1 MEQPSASSPG
11 SPSPLQQAHSSAAAA
26 SSSSSSRSRCHPVIS
41 DVMRLETI
49 RERNSVYSEDG
60 EFIDLPLPPVPLLLL
75 PSVQKPEL
83 PPPRRINGAGPPD
96 SSGQKPPGY
105 DGMMSRAANDYLCS
119 RLRDFEEEDGPI
131 GNGFIGEGD
140 CVEEIILKPTISD
153 DEGTGRRT
161 PFAEDEEEE
170 EEVEDGMKSI
180 DSSRSNTLRKSSWS
194 VTSTVSTG
202 AEGAGDGD
210 GRGGYRYRYADD
222 SGSDGDDRNDEED
235 EEDGERLSGYRDKS
249 PFLRSISQSPVERRY
264 QRRQQTAASVA
275 PSTSHHRRRKPAS
288 LSASGH
294 PAEPSSSSGG
304 GGDGGVSSNGQ
315 RRHRRSRSGEQ
326 EREADDS
333 TCCDDDFTW
342 VRTQGRG
349 EAPKA
354 SVESDRRSS
363 SRATTVARSVA
374 RDQHQRGGS
383 VALTQPSQP
392 LQRHSSTETPGPSR
406 GSTGSG
412 PSGKP
417 PRPLRET
424 GGSLDRRRH
433 LGSNRHERDSKSRS
447 THSLKEK
454 SSSSEFPK
462 HESMSSNVS
471 LNSKEHHHDSGSYNH
486 YNSSGSGSQH
496 HHPHRP
502 QPQHSQRQSP
512 SIWEPPPPP
521 PLSHWDPH
529 YYWGYQQHHQ
539 HQSREELRLID
550 HYHRRQQELYRYGSS
565 SALGSSQDLSC
576 AGGCCNRNYYPPPPP
591 LPSPGG
597 CCSCDHHRSH
607 WNTDGQRQDTDER
620 LRRLQTDKEALALQ
634 VKTLTEQVQTFTS
647 KISELERTV
656 KEKNQLLANAEDLLQ
671 REMLSRSSLETQKLE
686 LMSAMSEL
694 KLQQAALER
703 ENLELRTNFVTS
715 SSGSMGLMNGSLTNG
730 TGTAVLSNVLNNN
743 SITPGLLRRP
753 QIITNTRM
761 VGMSASTPGTS
772 LTSSPMHHGS
782 HGSLPQPAISPITPK
797 TPPATYRQRVDVHYS
812 SLPRQAFATTLSTVS
827 TSSGSSTATDSN
839 ANPKRNVA
847 FGKCLPTLETYL
859 TRNKDEELEQIEN
872 NSSATVTKQSAGSKS
887 TYPPIGMSSSMDAL
901 ALAAALRR
909 TEETNLMQMK
919 AASCSA
925 QQLLND
931 QTGSG
936 DRPVGA
942 RTIADLAHSSYQ
954 DARDP
959 IQRANTEPPSPKG
972 ADDDNDGDT
981 TSNTPMKTLKKS
993 QEKPSTRSLLPASS
1007 LSSERQWHE
1016 PIDKRRGFSVPNLAE
1031 TENASDDRT
1040 DSSLPPRSFT
1050 PQPAPSP
1057 SMSNKLKTIFG
1068 KIKRSNSGTLDDLS
1082 GAEGEFKRG
1091 GVRATAGARL
1101 GWSGTAPYR
1110 QPDKP
1115 FREWPLDALCHW
1127 FDHLGLGMYE
1137 EDLRRWLGTGSAAP
1151 AAELLKASP
1160 VDVEKEL
1167 NLRHPLHRK
1176 KIVLALAD
1184 IGGTEEDDE
1193 LFKNAGKLDT
1203 AWILRWLEDVG
1214 LPQYRDTFTAARID
1228 GRMLHK
1234 LTMDD
1239 LVHLQVSSCLH
1250 VASLRRAIQ
1259 VMRSEKWNA
1268 DCLVR
1273 RPLPP
1278 DASHAGKDEVRL
1290 WTALR
1295 VHEWLRAVDLAEY
1308 SPNLRGSGVHG
1319 ALMVF
1324 EVKFTAE
1331 LFADLLSI
1339 PSSKTLLRRHLAT
1352 HFKDL
1357 LGRDVIQVKREAENT
1372 LGFQPLTIS
1381 AKIKTPKKSQFSLKR
1396 KKSTKGQLGG
1406 EEWSDYVCPMGGSG
1420 QEAFPVAAS
1429 ASAVS
1434 SNHSAVAAVA
1444 ANAFTSNA
1452 SSANTNNVTSIGMM
1466 KNPSAVPT
1474 AYPDSTTSSSTS
1486 TTTSGVGSEHA
1497 SHPHQPPMTNGV
1509 SVPLM
1514 MMMINGNGSTGG
1526 GSGGAGGSDSPTSTR
1541 SSTTSTS

>member
-1 MEQPSASSPG
+1 MELPSASSPG
-11 SPSPLQQAHSSAAAA
+11 SSPPLQAHSSAAAA
-26 SSSSSSRSRCHPVIS
+26 AASSRSRCHPVICS

-49 RERNSVYSEDG
+49 RERNSAYSEDGG
-60 EFIDLPLPPVPLLLL
+60 EFIDLPLPPVP
-75 PSVQKPEL
+75 PPSSSSVQKPAL
-83 PPPRRINGAGPPD
+83 PPPRRIHGGAAPPAEGLAHD
-96 SSGQKPPGY
+96 PGSPRY
-105 DGMMSRAANDYLCS
+105 GALMSRAANDYLCS

-140 CVEEIILKPTISD
+140 CVEEIILKPTIGD
-153 DEGTGRRT
+153 DGDGDDGGIRGRPYT
-161 PFAEDEEEE
+161 EEE
-170 EEVEDGMKSI
+170 DGLKSI

-194 VTSTVSTG
+194 VTSTASTG
-202 AEGAGDGD
+202 EGAGAGDDDDDADDGH
-210 GRGGYRYRYADD
+210 GYRYRYADASD
-222 SGSDGDDRNDEED
+222 GSDD

-264 QRRQQTAASVA
+264 RRQHQTVPSGAA
-275 PSTSHHRRRKPAS
+275 SHHRRRKPP
-288 LSASGH
+288 SGH

-304 GGDGGVSSNGQ
+304 GGSSSVSGQ
-315 RRHRRSRSGEQ
+315 RRTRRSRSGEQQ

-342 VRTQGRG
+342 VRNQGRG

-363 SRATTVARSVA
+363 SRATTAARSVA
-374 RDQHQRGGS
+374 RDQLQRGGS
-383 VALTQPSQP
+383 VALTQQPS
-392 LQRHSSTETPGPSR
+392 PSLHR
-406 GSTGSG
+406 QTSADASAGATGSSG

-433 LGSNRHERDSKSRS
+433 LGSSRHERDSKSRS

-502 QPQHSQRQSP
+502 QPQRSQRQSP

-529 YYWGYQQHHQ
+529 YYWGYQHHQ

-576 AGGCCNRNYYPPPPP
+576 AGGGCCNRNYYPPPP
-591 LPSPGG
+591 LPPPGG

-634 VKTLTEQVQTFTS
+634 VKTLTEQVQTLTS
-647 KISELERTV
+647 KISDLERTV

-859 TRNKDEELEQIEN
+859 TRAKDEEHEQHEN
-872 NSSATVTKQSAGSKS
+872 NSSATTVATQSTGSKS

-925 QQLLND
+925 QQLLHD
-931 QTGSG
+931 QSATG

-972 ADDDNDGDT
+972 VDDDNDGGT
-981 TSNTPMKTLKKS
+981 TSNTATKIQMKS
-993 QEKPSTRSLLPASS
+993 PEKPPARSLVLAA
-1007 LSSERQWHE
+1007 SSERQWHE

-1031 TENASDDRT
+1031 TENANEDRA
-1040 DSSLPPRSFT
+1040 DGSLPPRSFT

-1115 FREWPLDALCHW
+1115 FREWPLDALCQW

-1137 EDLRRWLGTGSAAP
+1137 EELRRWLGAGSTAP

-1167 NLRHPLHRK
+1167 NLRHPMHRK

-1214 LPQYRDTFTAARID
+1214 LPQYRDTFTAARVD

-1357 LGRDVIQVKREAENT
+1357 LGREVIQVKREAENT

-1406 EEWSDYVCPMGGSG
+1406 DEWSDYVCPMGGSG

-1429 ASAVS
+1429 ASAVA
-1434 SNHSAVAAVA
+1434 NHSAVAAVA

-1486 TTTSGVGSEHA
+1486 TTTSGVGSELA
-1497 SHPHQPPMTNGV
+1497 SHPHQPPMTNGG
-1509 SVPLM
+1509 SMPLTM
-1514 MMMINGNGSTGG
+1514 MMMMNGNGSAG

>member
-1 MEQPSASSPG
+1 MELPSASSPG
-11 SPSPLQQAHSSAAAA
+11 SSPLQTHSSAAAA
-26 SSSSSSRSRCHPVIS
+26 AAAASSRSRCHPVICG

-49 RERNSVYSEDG
+49 RERNSAYSEDGG
-60 EFIDLPLPPVPLLLL
+60 EFIDLPLPPVP
-75 PSVQKPEL
+75 PPIQKPAL
-83 PPPRRINGAGPPD
+83 PPPRRIHGAAPPAPEELVEPAVCK
-96 SSGQKPPGY
+96 QPMGY
-105 DGMMSRAANDYLCS
+105 DGLMSRAANDYLCS

-153 DEGTGRRT
+153 DDDGTRGGRT
-161 PFAEDEEEE
+161 FPEQ
-170 EEVEDGMKSI
+170 EDGLKSI

-194 VTSTVSTG
+194 VTSTASTG
-202 AEGAGDGD
+202 EGAGDGD
-210 GRGGYRYRYADD
+210 DGYRYRYADE
-222 SGSDGDDRNDEED
+222 SGSDDEED
-235 EEDGERLSGYRDKS
+235 DGEDGERLSGYRDKS

-264 QRRQQTAASVA
+264 QRRQQTATVAASH
-275 PSTSHHRRRKPAS
+275 HHRRRKPPS
-288 LSASGH
+288 SSGPSGH

-304 GGDGGVSSNGQ
+304 GSSSGQ

-326 EREADDS
+326 QQECEADDS

-363 SRATTVARSVA
+363 SRATTAARSVA
-374 RDQHQRGGS
+374 RDQHQRAGS
-383 VALTQPSQP
+383 VALTQSAAQS
-392 LQRHSSTETPGPSR
+392 LQRQTSADAAGPS
-406 GSTGSG
+406 SG

-417 PRPLRET
+417 PRPARET

-433 LGSNRHERDSKSRS
+433 LSSSSRHERDSKSRS

-496 HHPHRP
+496 HHPTHRP
-502 QPQHSQRQSP
+502 QPTRSQRQSP

-529 YYWGYQQHHQ
+529 YYWGYQHHQQ

-576 AGGCCNRNYYPPPPP
+576 AGGGCCNRNYYPPPPP
-591 LPSPGG
+591 LPAPGS

-634 VKTLTEQVQTFTS
+634 VKTLTEQVQTLTA
-647 KISELERTV
+647 KIGDLERTV

-847 FGKCLPTLETYL
+847 F
-859 TRNKDEELEQIEN
+859 
-872 NSSATVTKQSAGSKS
+872 
-887 TYPPIGMSSSMDAL
+887 
-901 ALAAALRR
+901 
-909 TEETNLMQMK
+909 
-919 AASCSA
+919 
-925 QQLLND
+925 
-931 QTGSG
+931 
-936 DRPVGA
+936 
-942 RTIADLAHSSYQ
+942 
-954 DARDP
+954 
-959 IQRANTEPPSPKG
+959 
-972 ADDDNDGDT
+972 
-981 TSNTPMKTLKKS
+981 
-993 QEKPSTRSLLPASS
+993 
-1007 LSSERQWHE
+1007 
-1016 PIDKRRGFSVPNLAE
+1016 AE
-1031 TENASDDRT
+1031 TENANEDRT
-1040 DSSLPPRSFT
+1040 DGSLPPRSFT

-1110 QPDKP
+1110 QPEKP

-1137 EDLRRWLGTGSAAP
+1137 EDLRRWLGVGSTAP

-1167 NLRHPLHRK
+1167 NLRHPMHRK

-1184 IGGTEEDDE
+1184 IGGTEEEDE

-1214 LPQYRDTFTAARID
+1214 LPQYRDTFTAARVD

-1278 DASHAGKDEVRL
+1278 DTSHAGKDEVRL

-1406 EEWSDYVCPMGGSG
+1406 DEWSDYVCPMGGSG

-1429 ASAVS
+1429 ASAV

-1466 KNPSAVPT
+1466 KNPSGAST

-1486 TTTSGVGSEHA
+1486 TTTSGVGSELA

-1509 SVPLM
+1509 SMPLM

-1526 GSGGAGGSDSPTSTR
+1526 SGGGGAGGSDSPTSTR

>member
-1 MEQPSASSPG
+1 MELPSASSPG
-11 SPSPLQQAHSSAAAA
+11 SSPLQTHSSAAAA
-26 SSSSSSRSRCHPVIS
+26 AAAASSRSRCHPVICG

-49 RERNSVYSEDG
+49 RERNSAYSEDGG
-60 EFIDLPLPPVPLLLL
+60 EFIDLPLPPVP
-75 PSVQKPEL
+75 PPIQKPAL
-83 PPPRRINGAGPPD
+83 PPPRRIHGAAPPAPEELVEPAVCK
-96 SSGQKPPGY
+96 QPMGY
-105 DGMMSRAANDYLCS
+105 DGLMSRAANDYLCS

-153 DEGTGRRT
+153 DDDGTRGGRT
-161 PFAEDEEEE
+161 FPEQ
-170 EEVEDGMKSI
+170 EDGLKSI

-194 VTSTVSTG
+194 VTSTASTG
-202 AEGAGDGD
+202 EGAGDGD
-210 GRGGYRYRYADD
+210 DGYRYRYADE
-222 SGSDGDDRNDEED
+222 SGSDDEED
-235 EEDGERLSGYRDKS
+235 DGEDGERLSGYRDKS

-264 QRRQQTAASVA
+264 QRRQQTATVAASH
-275 PSTSHHRRRKPAS
+275 HHRRRKPPS
-288 LSASGH
+288 SSGPSGH

-304 GGDGGVSSNGQ
+304 GSSSGQ

-326 EREADDS
+326 QQECEADDS

-363 SRATTVARSVA
+363 SRATTAARSVA
-374 RDQHQRGGS
+374 RDQHQRAGS
-383 VALTQPSQP
+383 VALTQSAAQS
-392 LQRHSSTETPGPSR
+392 LQRQTSADAAGPS
-406 GSTGSG
+406 SG

-417 PRPLRET
+417 PRPARET

-433 LGSNRHERDSKSRS
+433 LSSSSRHERDSKSRS

-496 HHPHRP
+496 HHPTHRP
-502 QPQHSQRQSP
+502 QPTRSQRQSP

-529 YYWGYQQHHQ
+529 YYWGYQHHQQ

-576 AGGCCNRNYYPPPPP
+576 AGGGCCNRNYYPPPPP
-591 LPSPGG
+591 LPAPGS

-634 VKTLTEQVQTFTS
+634 VKTLTEQVQTLTA
-647 KISELERTV
+647 KIGDLERTV

-671 REMLSRSSLETQKLE
+671 RVSVFANTVGIQIDKQKEMLSRSSLETQKLE

-847 FGKCLPTLETYL
+847 F
-859 TRNKDEELEQIEN
+859 
-872 NSSATVTKQSAGSKS
+872 
-887 TYPPIGMSSSMDAL
+887 
-901 ALAAALRR
+901 
-909 TEETNLMQMK
+909 
-919 AASCSA
+919 
-925 QQLLND
+925 
-931 QTGSG
+931 
-936 DRPVGA
+936 
-942 RTIADLAHSSYQ
+942 
-954 DARDP
+954 
-959 IQRANTEPPSPKG
+959 
-972 ADDDNDGDT
+972 
-981 TSNTPMKTLKKS
+981 
-993 QEKPSTRSLLPASS
+993 
-1007 LSSERQWHE
+1007 
-1016 PIDKRRGFSVPNLAE
+1016 AE
-1031 TENASDDRT
+1031 TENANEDRT
-1040 DSSLPPRSFT
+1040 DGSLPPRSFT

-1110 QPDKP
+1110 QPEKP

-1137 EDLRRWLGTGSAAP
+1137 EDLRRWLGVGSTAP

-1167 NLRHPLHRK
+1167 NLRHPMHRK

-1184 IGGTEEDDE
+1184 IGGTEEEDE

-1214 LPQYRDTFTAARID
+1214 LPQYRDTFTAARVD

-1278 DASHAGKDEVRL
+1278 DTSHAGKDEVRL

-1406 EEWSDYVCPMGGSG
+1406 DEWSDYVCPMGGSG

-1429 ASAVS
+1429 ASAV

-1452 SSANTNNVTSIGMM
+1452 SSANTNNVTSIGTLD
-1466 KNPSAVPT
+1466 ADRV
-1474 AYPDSTTSSSTS
+1474 
-1486 TTTSGVGSEHA
+1486 
-1497 SHPHQPPMTNGV
+1497 
-1509 SVPLM
+1509 
-1514 MMMINGNGSTGG
+1514 
-1526 GSGGAGGSDSPTSTR
+1526 
-1541 SSTTSTS
+1541 

>member
-1 MEQPSASSPG
+1 MELPSASSPG
-11 SPSPLQQAHSSAAAA
+11 SSPLQTHSSAAAA
-26 SSSSSSRSRCHPVIS
+26 AAAASSRSRCHPVICG

-49 RERNSVYSEDG
+49 RERNSAYSEDGG
-60 EFIDLPLPPVPLLLL
+60 EFIDLPLPPVP
-75 PSVQKPEL
+75 PPIQKPAL
-83 PPPRRINGAGPPD
+83 PPPRRIHGAAPPAPEELVEPAVCK
-96 SSGQKPPGY
+96 QPMGY
-105 DGMMSRAANDYLCS
+105 DGLMSRAANDYLCS

-153 DEGTGRRT
+153 DDDGTRGGRT
-161 PFAEDEEEE
+161 FPEQ
-170 EEVEDGMKSI
+170 EDGLKSI

-194 VTSTVSTG
+194 VTSTASTG
-202 AEGAGDGD
+202 EGAGDGD
-210 GRGGYRYRYADD
+210 DGYRYRYADE
-222 SGSDGDDRNDEED
+222 SGSDDEED
-235 EEDGERLSGYRDKS
+235 DGEDGERLSGYRDKS

-264 QRRQQTAASVA
+264 QRRQQTATVAASH
-275 PSTSHHRRRKPAS
+275 HHRRRKPPS
-288 LSASGH
+288 SSGPSGH

-304 GGDGGVSSNGQ
+304 GSSSGQ

-326 EREADDS
+326 QQECEADDS

-363 SRATTVARSVA
+363 SRATTAARSVA
-374 RDQHQRGGS
+374 RDQHQRAGS
-383 VALTQPSQP
+383 VALTQSAAQS
-392 LQRHSSTETPGPSR
+392 LQRQTSADAAGPS
-406 GSTGSG
+406 SG

-417 PRPLRET
+417 PRPARET

-433 LGSNRHERDSKSRS
+433 LSSSSRHERDSKSRS

-496 HHPHRP
+496 HHPTHRP
-502 QPQHSQRQSP
+502 QPTRSQRQSP

-529 YYWGYQQHHQ
+529 YYWGYQHHQQ

-576 AGGCCNRNYYPPPPP
+576 AGGGCCNRNYYPPPPP
-591 LPSPGG
+591 LPAPGS

-634 VKTLTEQVQTFTS
+634 VKTLTEQVQTLTA
-647 KISELERTV
+647 KIGDLERTV

-671 REMLSRSSLETQKLE
+671 RVSVFANTVGIQIDKQKEMLSRSSLETQKLE

-847 FGKCLPTLETYL
+847 F
-859 TRNKDEELEQIEN
+859 
-872 NSSATVTKQSAGSKS
+872 
-887 TYPPIGMSSSMDAL
+887 
-901 ALAAALRR
+901 
-909 TEETNLMQMK
+909 
-919 AASCSA
+919 
-925 QQLLND
+925 
-931 QTGSG
+931 
-936 DRPVGA
+936 
-942 RTIADLAHSSYQ
+942 
-954 DARDP
+954 
-959 IQRANTEPPSPKG
+959 
-972 ADDDNDGDT
+972 
-981 TSNTPMKTLKKS
+981 
-993 QEKPSTRSLLPASS
+993 
-1007 LSSERQWHE
+1007 
-1016 PIDKRRGFSVPNLAE
+1016 AE
-1031 TENASDDRT
+1031 TENANEDRT
-1040 DSSLPPRSFT
+1040 DGSLPPRSFT

-1110 QPDKP
+1110 QPEKP

-1137 EDLRRWLGTGSAAP
+1137 EDLRRWLGVGSTAP

-1167 NLRHPLHRK
+1167 NLRHPMHRK

-1184 IGGTEEDDE
+1184 IGGTEEEDE

-1214 LPQYRDTFTAARID
+1214 LPQYRDTFTAARVD

-1278 DASHAGKDEVRL
+1278 DTSHAGKDEVRL

-1406 EEWSDYVCPMGGSG
+1406 DEWSDYVCPMGGSG

-1429 ASAVS
+1429 ASAV

-1452 SSANTNNVTSIGMM
+1452 SSANTNNVTSIGQTLD
-1466 KNPSAVPT
+1466 ADRV
-1474 AYPDSTTSSSTS
+1474 
-1486 TTTSGVGSEHA
+1486 
-1497 SHPHQPPMTNGV
+1497 
-1509 SVPLM
+1509 
-1514 MMMINGNGSTGG
+1514 
-1526 GSGGAGGSDSPTSTR
+1526 
-1541 SSTTSTS
+1541 

>member
-1 MEQPSASSPG
+1 MELPSASSPG
-11 SPSPLQQAHSSAAAA
+11 SSPLQTHSSAAAA
-26 SSSSSSRSRCHPVIS
+26 AAAASSRSRCHPVICG

-49 RERNSVYSEDG
+49 RERNSAYSEDGG
-60 EFIDLPLPPVPLLLL
+60 EFIDLPLPPVP
-75 PSVQKPEL
+75 PPIQKPAL
-83 PPPRRINGAGPPD
+83 PPPRRIHGAAPPAPEELVEPAVCK
-96 SSGQKPPGY
+96 QPMGY
-105 DGMMSRAANDYLCS
+105 DGLMSRAANDYLCS

-153 DEGTGRRT
+153 DDDGTRGGRT
-161 PFAEDEEEE
+161 FPEQ
-170 EEVEDGMKSI
+170 EDGLKSI

-194 VTSTVSTG
+194 VTSTASTG
-202 AEGAGDGD
+202 EGAGDGD
-210 GRGGYRYRYADD
+210 DGYRYRYADE
-222 SGSDGDDRNDEED
+222 SGSDDEED
-235 EEDGERLSGYRDKS
+235 DGEDGERLSGYRDKS

-264 QRRQQTAASVA
+264 QRRQQTATVAASH
-275 PSTSHHRRRKPAS
+275 HHRRRKPPS
-288 LSASGH
+288 SSGPSGH

-304 GGDGGVSSNGQ
+304 GSSSGQ

-326 EREADDS
+326 QQECEADDS

-363 SRATTVARSVA
+363 SRATTAARSVA
-374 RDQHQRGGS
+374 RDQHQRAGS
-383 VALTQPSQP
+383 VALTQSAAQS
-392 LQRHSSTETPGPSR
+392 LQRQTSADAAGPS
-406 GSTGSG
+406 SG

-417 PRPLRET
+417 PRPARET

-433 LGSNRHERDSKSRS
+433 LSSSSRHERDSKSRS

-496 HHPHRP
+496 HHPTHRP
-502 QPQHSQRQSP
+502 QPTRSQRQSP

-529 YYWGYQQHHQ
+529 YYWGYQHHQQ

-576 AGGCCNRNYYPPPPP
+576 AGGGCCNRNYYPPPPP
-591 LPSPGG
+591 LPAPGS

-634 VKTLTEQVQTFTS
+634 VKTLTEQVQTLTA
-647 KISELERTV
+647 KIGDLERTV

-671 REMLSRSSLETQKLE
+671 RVSVFANTVGIQIDKQKEMLSRSSLETQKLE

-847 FGKCLPTLETYL
+847 F
-859 TRNKDEELEQIEN
+859 
-872 NSSATVTKQSAGSKS
+872 
-887 TYPPIGMSSSMDAL
+887 
-901 ALAAALRR
+901 
-909 TEETNLMQMK
+909 
-919 AASCSA
+919 
-925 QQLLND
+925 
-931 QTGSG
+931 
-936 DRPVGA
+936 
-942 RTIADLAHSSYQ
+942 
-954 DARDP
+954 
-959 IQRANTEPPSPKG
+959 
-972 ADDDNDGDT
+972 
-981 TSNTPMKTLKKS
+981 
-993 QEKPSTRSLLPASS
+993 
-1007 LSSERQWHE
+1007 
-1016 PIDKRRGFSVPNLAE
+1016 AE
-1031 TENASDDRT
+1031 TENANEDRT
-1040 DSSLPPRSFT
+1040 DGSLPPRSFT

-1110 QPDKP
+1110 QPEKP

-1137 EDLRRWLGTGSAAP
+1137 EDLRRWLGVGSTAP

-1167 NLRHPLHRK
+1167 NLRHPMHRK

-1184 IGGTEEDDE
+1184 IGGTEEEDE

-1214 LPQYRDTFTAARID
+1214 LPQYRDTFTAARVD

-1278 DASHAGKDEVRL
+1278 DTSHAGKDEVRL

-1406 EEWSDYVCPMGGSG
+1406 DEWSDYVCPMGGSG

-1429 ASAVS
+1429 ASAV

-1466 KNPSAVPT
+1466 KNPSGAST

-1486 TTTSGVGSEHA
+1486 TTTSGVGSELA

-1509 SVPLM
+1509 SMPLM

-1526 GSGGAGGSDSPTSTR
+1526 SGGGGAGGSDSPTSTR

>member
-671 REMLSRSSLETQKLE
+671 RVSVFANTVGIQIDKQKEMLSRSSLETQKLE

-847 FGKCLPTLETYL
+847 F
-859 TRNKDEELEQIEN
+859 
-872 NSSATVTKQSAGSKS
+872 
-887 TYPPIGMSSSMDAL
+887 
-901 ALAAALRR
+901 
-909 TEETNLMQMK
+909 
-919 AASCSA
+919 
-925 QQLLND
+925 
-931 QTGSG
+931 
-936 DRPVGA
+936 
-942 RTIADLAHSSYQ
+942 
-954 DARDP
+954 
-959 IQRANTEPPSPKG
+959 
-972 ADDDNDGDT
+972 
-981 TSNTPMKTLKKS
+981 
-993 QEKPSTRSLLPASS
+993 
-1007 LSSERQWHE
+1007 
-1016 PIDKRRGFSVPNLAE
+1016 AE

>member
-1 MEQPSASSPG
+1 MVSV
-11 SPSPLQQAHSSAAAA
+11 L
-26 SSSSSSRSRCHPVIS
+26 VIR
-41 DVMRLETI
+41 V
-49 RERNSVYSEDG
+49 
-60 EFIDLPLPPVPLLLL
+60 F
-75 PSVQKPEL
+75 
-83 PPPRRINGAGPPD
+83 
-96 SSGQKPPGY
+96 
-105 DGMMSRAANDYLCS
+105 LC
-119 RLRDFEEEDGPI
+119 I
-131 GNGFIGEGD
+131 
-140 CVEEIILKPTISD
+140 
-153 DEGTGRRT
+153 
-161 PFAEDEEEE
+161 
-170 EEVEDGMKSI
+170 M
-180 DSSRSNTLRKSSWS
+180 
-194 VTSTVSTG
+194 
-202 AEGAGDGD
+202 
-210 GRGGYRYRYADD
+210 
-222 SGSDGDDRNDEED
+222 
-235 EEDGERLSGYRDKS
+235 
-249 PFLRSISQSPVERRY
+249 
-264 QRRQQTAASVA
+264 
-275 PSTSHHRRRKPAS
+275 
-288 LSASGH
+288 
-294 PAEPSSSSGG
+294 
-304 GGDGGVSSNGQ
+304 
-315 RRHRRSRSGEQ
+315 
-326 EREADDS
+326 ADDS

-342 VRTQGRG
+342 VRNQGRG

-363 SRATTVARSVA
+363 SRATTAARSVA
-374 RDQHQRGGS
+374 RDQLQRGGS
-383 VALTQPSQP
+383 VALTQQPS
-392 LQRHSSTETPGPSR
+392 PSLHR
-406 GSTGSG
+406 QTSADASAGATGSSG

-433 LGSNRHERDSKSRS
+433 LGSSRHERDSKSRS

-502 QPQHSQRQSP
+502 QPQRSQRQSP

-529 YYWGYQQHHQ
+529 YYWGYQHHQ

-576 AGGCCNRNYYPPPPP
+576 AGGGCCNRNYYPPPP
-591 LPSPGG
+591 LPPPGG

-634 VKTLTEQVQTFTS
+634 VKTLTEQVQTLTS
-647 KISELERTV
+647 KISDLERTV

-847 FGKCLPTLETYL
+847 F
-859 TRNKDEELEQIEN
+859 
-872 NSSATVTKQSAGSKS
+872 
-887 TYPPIGMSSSMDAL
+887 
-901 ALAAALRR
+901 
-909 TEETNLMQMK
+909 
-919 AASCSA
+919 
-925 QQLLND
+925 
-931 QTGSG
+931 
-936 DRPVGA
+936 
-942 RTIADLAHSSYQ
+942 
-954 DARDP
+954 
-959 IQRANTEPPSPKG
+959 
-972 ADDDNDGDT
+972 
-981 TSNTPMKTLKKS
+981 
-993 QEKPSTRSLLPASS
+993 
-1007 LSSERQWHE
+1007 
-1016 PIDKRRGFSVPNLAE
+1016 AE
-1031 TENASDDRT
+1031 TENANEDRA
-1040 DSSLPPRSFT
+1040 DGSLPPRSFT

-1115 FREWPLDALCHW
+1115 FREWPLDALCQW

-1137 EDLRRWLGTGSAAP
+1137 EELRRWLGAGSTAP

-1167 NLRHPLHRK
+1167 NLRHPMHRK

-1214 LPQYRDTFTAARID
+1214 LPQYRDTFTAARVD

-1357 LGRDVIQVKREAENT
+1357 LGREVIQVKREAENT

-1406 EEWSDYVCPMGGSG
+1406 DEWSDYVCPMGGSG

-1429 ASAVS
+1429 ASAVA
-1434 SNHSAVAAVA
+1434 NHSAVAAVA

-1486 TTTSGVGSEHA
+1486 TTTSGVGSELA
-1497 SHPHQPPMTNGV
+1497 SHPHQPPMTNGG
-1509 SVPLM
+1509 SMPLTM
-1514 MMMINGNGSTGG
+1514 MMMMNGNGSAG

>member
-1 MEQPSASSPG
+1 MRDLPKSTAHVVKKKSSEIVRLSGDRRHPSTGGRSGRIPEEVEEEKVTQQQQQPVTTPPALFVSSNTIPGHQYGHGDSVRLSKTFKDVATSGSSSRRKHDDVGHYQPSTSAGTREPRDTIGLRGTG
-11 SPSPLQQAHSSAAAA
+11 SPSLLSTASEDEEILEFISNEINVSDEQTASSG
-26 SSSSSSRSRCHPVIS
+26 SSSSESSSS
-41 DVMRLETI
+41 
-49 RERNSVYSEDG
+49 
-60 EFIDLPLPPVPLLLL
+60 
-75 PSVQKPEL
+75 
-83 PPPRRINGAGPPD
+83 D
-96 SSGQKPPGY
+96 SSSSESFSSG
-105 DGMMSRAANDYLCS
+105 
-119 RLRDFEEEDGPI
+119 EEDGA
-131 GNGFIGEGD
+131 F
-140 CVEEIILKPTISD
+140 D
-153 DEGTGRRT
+153 DE
-161 PFAEDEEEE
+161 
-170 EEVEDGMKSI
+170 M
-180 DSSRSNTLRKSSWS
+180 
-194 VTSTVSTG
+194 VTSTELQGKGQIATTGST
-202 AEGAGDGD
+202 ARISSCEPDD
-210 GRGGYRYRYADD
+210 MTPGG
-222 SGSDGDDRNDEED
+222 GG
-235 EEDGERLSGYRDKS
+235 GG
-249 PFLRSISQSPVERRY
+249 
-264 QRRQQTAASVA
+264 
-275 PSTSHHRRRKPAS
+275 
-288 LSASGH
+288 G
-294 PAEPSSSSGG
+294 GG
-304 GGDGGVSSNGQ
+304 GGDVSINQSKIAFSNAPAPFTAPVGAAEMMKIGNPDEE
-315 RRHRRSRSGEQ
+315 RSRIPRFKKGPTTTTTATIGQ
-326 EREADDS
+326 DDS

-363 SRATTVARSVA
+363 SRATTAARSVA
-374 RDQHQRGGS
+374 RDQHQRAGS
-383 VALTQPSQP
+383 VALTQSAAQS
-392 LQRHSSTETPGPSR
+392 LQRQTSADAAGPS
-406 GSTGSG
+406 SG

-417 PRPLRET
+417 PRPARET

-433 LGSNRHERDSKSRS
+433 LSSSSRHERDSKSRS

-496 HHPHRP
+496 HHPTHRP
-502 QPQHSQRQSP
+502 QPTRSQRQSP

-529 YYWGYQQHHQ
+529 YYWGYQHHQQ

-576 AGGCCNRNYYPPPPP
+576 AGGGCCNRNYYPPPPP
-591 LPSPGG
+591 LPAPGS

-634 VKTLTEQVQTFTS
+634 VKTLTEQVQTLTA
-647 KISELERTV
+647 KIGDLERTV

-671 REMLSRSSLETQKLE
+671 RVSVFANTVGIQIDKQKEMLSRSSLETQKLE

-847 FGKCLPTLETYL
+847 F
-859 TRNKDEELEQIEN
+859 
-872 NSSATVTKQSAGSKS
+872 
-887 TYPPIGMSSSMDAL
+887 
-901 ALAAALRR
+901 
-909 TEETNLMQMK
+909 
-919 AASCSA
+919 
-925 QQLLND
+925 
-931 QTGSG
+931 
-936 DRPVGA
+936 
-942 RTIADLAHSSYQ
+942 
-954 DARDP
+954 
-959 IQRANTEPPSPKG
+959 
-972 ADDDNDGDT
+972 
-981 TSNTPMKTLKKS
+981 
-993 QEKPSTRSLLPASS
+993 
-1007 LSSERQWHE
+1007 
-1016 PIDKRRGFSVPNLAE
+1016 AE
-1031 TENASDDRT
+1031 TENANEDRT
-1040 DSSLPPRSFT
+1040 DGSLPPRSFT

-1110 QPDKP
+1110 QPEKP

-1137 EDLRRWLGTGSAAP
+1137 EDLRRWLGVGSTAP

-1167 NLRHPLHRK
+1167 NLRHPMHRK

-1184 IGGTEEDDE
+1184 IGGTEEEDE

-1214 LPQYRDTFTAARID
+1214 LPQYRDTFTAARVD

-1278 DASHAGKDEVRL
+1278 DTSHAGKDEVRL

-1406 EEWSDYVCPMGGSG
+1406 DEWSDYVCPMGGSG

-1429 ASAVS
+1429 ASAV

-1466 KNPSAVPT
+1466 KNPSGAST

-1486 TTTSGVGSEHA
+1486 TTTSGVGSELA

-1509 SVPLM
+1509 SMPLM

-1526 GSGGAGGSDSPTSTR
+1526 SGGGGAGGSDSPTSTR

>member
-1 MEQPSASSPG
+1 MRDLPKSTATPPHVVKKSSEIVRLSSDHRRQPGARSDRVPEEDELDEEEEECKDATRLRVVHTQQQQQQQQPAIPPALFVSANTIPGRQYHGDSVRLSKTFKDVPTSSSTRRKHDRVGHYPSTSTSAGGKVAESRDIATSRAGSSSLCGTGSPPSLLSTASEDEEILEFISHEINVSDGQTASSSG
-11 SPSPLQQAHSSAAAA
+11 
-26 SSSSSSRSRCHPVIS
+26 SSSSSSS
-41 DVMRLETI
+41 
-49 RERNSVYSEDG
+49 
-60 EFIDLPLPPVPLLLL
+60 
-75 PSVQKPEL
+75 
-83 PPPRRINGAGPPD
+83 D
-96 SSGQKPPGY
+96 SSGSESFSSG
-105 DGMMSRAANDYLCS
+105 
-119 RLRDFEEEDGPI
+119 EEDAEEQRSFDDEMLTSTELQGKGGGQVATTVATAARI
-131 GNGFIGEGD
+131 SSCEGD
-140 CVEEIILKPTISD
+140 DT
-153 DEGTGRRT
+153 TT
-161 PFAEDEEEE
+161 
-170 EEVEDGMKSI
+170 
-180 DSSRSNTLRKSSWS
+180 
-194 VTSTVSTG
+194 
-202 AEGAGDGD
+202 
-210 GRGGYRYRYADD
+210 GRGGVTINQSKMVFSSAPAPFRAPV
-222 SGSDGDDRNDEED
+222 GATEMMKIGTTAPDEE
-235 EEDGERLSGYRDKS
+235 
-249 PFLRSISQSPVERRY
+249 
-264 QRRQQTAASVA
+264 
-275 PSTSHHRRRKPAS
+275 
-288 LSASGH
+288 
-294 PAEPSSSSGG
+294 
-304 GGDGGVSSNGQ
+304 
-315 RRHRRSRSGEQ
+315 RSRIPRFKKGPPGTTIGQ
-326 EREADDS
+326 DDS

-671 REMLSRSSLETQKLE
+671 RVSVFANTVGIQIDKQKEMLSRSSLETQKLE

>member
-1 MEQPSASSPG
+1 MELPSASSPG
-11 SPSPLQQAHSSAAAA
+11 SSPLQTHSSAAAA
-26 SSSSSSRSRCHPVIS
+26 AAAASSRSRCHPVICG

-49 RERNSVYSEDG
+49 RERNSAYSEDGG
-60 EFIDLPLPPVPLLLL
+60 EFIDLPLPPVP
-75 PSVQKPEL
+75 PPIQKPAL
-83 PPPRRINGAGPPD
+83 PPPRRIHGAAPPAPEELVEPAVCK
-96 SSGQKPPGY
+96 QPMGY
-105 DGMMSRAANDYLCS
+105 DGLMSRAANDYLCS

-153 DEGTGRRT
+153 DDDGTRGGRT
-161 PFAEDEEEE
+161 FPEQ
-170 EEVEDGMKSI
+170 EDGLKSI

-194 VTSTVSTG
+194 VTSTASTG
-202 AEGAGDGD
+202 EGAGDGD
-210 GRGGYRYRYADD
+210 DGYRYRYADE
-222 SGSDGDDRNDEED
+222 SGSDDEED
-235 EEDGERLSGYRDKS
+235 DGEDGERLSGYRDKS

-264 QRRQQTAASVA
+264 QRRQQTATVAASH
-275 PSTSHHRRRKPAS
+275 HHRRRKPPS
-288 LSASGH
+288 SSGPSGH

-304 GGDGGVSSNGQ
+304 GSSSGQ

-326 EREADDS
+326 QQECEADDS

-363 SRATTVARSVA
+363 SRATTAARSVA
-374 RDQHQRGGS
+374 RDQHQRAGS
-383 VALTQPSQP
+383 VALTQSAAQS
-392 LQRHSSTETPGPSR
+392 LQRQTSADAAGPS
-406 GSTGSG
+406 SG

-417 PRPLRET
+417 PRPARET

-433 LGSNRHERDSKSRS
+433 LSSSSRHERDSKSRS

-496 HHPHRP
+496 HHPTHRP
-502 QPQHSQRQSP
+502 QPTRSQRQSP

-529 YYWGYQQHHQ
+529 YYWGYQHHQQ

-576 AGGCCNRNYYPPPPP
+576 AGGGCCNRNYYPPPPP
-591 LPSPGG
+591 LPAPGS

-634 VKTLTEQVQTFTS
+634 VKTLTEQVQTLTA
-647 KISELERTV
+647 KIGDLERTV

-671 REMLSRSSLETQKLE
+671 RVSVFANTVGIQIDKQKEMLSRSSLETQKLE

-847 FGKCLPTLETYL
+847 F
-859 TRNKDEELEQIEN
+859 
-872 NSSATVTKQSAGSKS
+872 
-887 TYPPIGMSSSMDAL
+887 
-901 ALAAALRR
+901 
-909 TEETNLMQMK
+909 
-919 AASCSA
+919 
-925 QQLLND
+925 
-931 QTGSG
+931 
-936 DRPVGA
+936 
-942 RTIADLAHSSYQ
+942 
-954 DARDP
+954 
-959 IQRANTEPPSPKG
+959 
-972 ADDDNDGDT
+972 
-981 TSNTPMKTLKKS
+981 
-993 QEKPSTRSLLPASS
+993 
-1007 LSSERQWHE
+1007 
-1016 PIDKRRGFSVPNLAE
+1016 AE
-1031 TENASDDRT
+1031 TENANEDRT
-1040 DSSLPPRSFT
+1040 DGSLPPRSFT

-1110 QPDKP
+1110 QPEKP

-1137 EDLRRWLGTGSAAP
+1137 EDLRRWLGVGSTAP

-1167 NLRHPLHRK
+1167 NLRHPMHRK

-1184 IGGTEEDDE
+1184 IGGTEEEDE

-1214 LPQYRDTFTAARID
+1214 LPQYRDTFTAARVD

-1278 DASHAGKDEVRL
+1278 DTSHAGKDEVRL

-1406 EEWSDYVCPMGGSG
+1406 DEWSDYVCPMGGSDD
-1420 QEAFPVAAS
+1420 EE
-1429 ASAVS
+1429 
-1434 SNHSAVAAVA
+1434 
-1444 ANAFTSNA
+1444 
-1452 SSANTNNVTSIGMM
+1452 SIRGI
-1466 KNPSAVPT
+1466 NCLSRQHHQQQHQHN
-1474 AYPDSTTSSSTS
+1474 YFRSR
-1486 TTTSGVGSEHA
+1486 VGA
-1497 SHPHQPPMTNGV
+1497 CF
-1509 SVPLM
+1509 
-1514 MMMINGNGSTGG
+1514 
-1526 GSGGAGGSDSPTSTR
+1526 
-1541 SSTTSTS
+1541 TSTSAADD